1 MPVLSFKLNQPV
13 HRPRVKLTM
22 ERAGKGN
29 HHNNCNF
36 FSSFCFLLIDYLVNL
51 L

>member
-29 HHNNCNF
+29 HDDTRNF
-36 FSSFCFLLIDYLVNL
+36 FHHFVFY
-51 L
+51 